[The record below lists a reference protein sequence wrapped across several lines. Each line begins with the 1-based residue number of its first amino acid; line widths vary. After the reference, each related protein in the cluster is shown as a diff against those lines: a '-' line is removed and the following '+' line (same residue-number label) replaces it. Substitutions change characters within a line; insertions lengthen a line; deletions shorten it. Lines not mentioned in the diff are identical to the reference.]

1 MGITWA
7 VTTLISTINIMSAA
21 VATPESFEH
30 AKELLAEGKR
40 DLLVHAIPGAVSNC
54 SKACEIMAKHKGEMA
69 AECAEAYFYYGKALL
84 ELSRVESGVL
94 GNALDGVDMETKPT
108 DVKDALVEDTEAMTT
123 DEKSEIEEKVADA
136 LEENFE
142 KHDVVARAHT
152 GDNTEDDEVMEGDQD
167 GDQMDTD
174 AEKVEAEAGNLE
186 QAWQMFDLAK
196 VIYGKA
202 GDVAKECEALTF
214 LGEVSLENSNF
225 EQAVEDLTV
234 CLAKRIKAMPADSRA
249 IAETHYQLGVAQ
261 AHCAEYANAEKSL
274 AAAVAVLNSRIAN
287 LKKMDTSDNITKELA
302 ELTLLCTEIKERT
315 ADHKE
320 MQKGTY
326 KEENDFVSIFK
337 GAEVHEIGTKKAVAT
352 A

>member
-1 MGITWA
+1 MGIHITHYF
-7 VTTLISTINIMSAA
+7 LINYSHHVSC

-40 DLLVHAIPGAVSNC
+40 DLLVHAIPDAVSNC

-123 DEKSEIEEKVADA
+123 DEKSEIEGEKA
-136 LEENFE
+136 
-142 KHDVVARAHT
+142 
-152 GDNTEDDEVMEGDQD
+152 GDEME
-167 GDQMDTD
+167 TD
-174 AEKVEAEAGNLE
+174 AEKADAEAGNLE

-202 GDVAKECEALTF
+202 GDIAKECESLTF

-225 EQAVEDLTV
+225 KQAVEDLTL
-234 CLAKRIKAMPADSRA
+234 CLTKRIKALPADSRS

-274 AAAVAVLNSRIAN
+274 AAAVTVLNTRIAS
-287 LKKMDTSDNITKELA
+287 LKKMETSDNITKELA

-315 ADHKE
+315 ADHKD

-326 KEENDFVSIFK
+326 KEDKDFVSIFK
-337 GAEVHEIGTKKAVAT
+337 GTEVHEIGTKKAVAT